1 MYIRH
6 LSGSTTDINFLLDI
20 DYDEK
25 WNDVMNELNRMDD
38 YFYYWYNDHHAS
50 FLTCSTT
57 SGDSSR
63 SGRGSW
69 VDKEN
74 GNTNQGARYM
84 AMQTIEQPKAVSSGG
99 SSFASVSPT
108 QFEIQSMS
116 SSSSSALYS

>member
-1 MYIRH
+1 MYICH

-25 WNDVMNELNRMDD
+25 WNEVMNMLNCMHS
-38 YFYYWYNDHHAS
+38 YFYYGYNNNHVS
-50 FLTCSTT
+50 FLTSSTT

-69 VDKEN
+69 IDKEN